1 MILLLPFWFGCLC
14 FLFLPDCSDQNFQ
27 TVLTRHGED
36 EHFCLVPA
44 LRGTAF
50 NLSLLSRML
59 SVGLLYMTFT
69 MLSYVLFIS
78 KFLRFLIMKE
88 CCIFQMFCLYYWDD
102 TTFHFH
108 IYWFAYIEKL
118 FYHWNKSHL
127 IMVIDSIFNILL
139 NSVF

>member
-78 KFLRFLIMKE
+78 KFLRVFNHERML
-88 CCIFQMFCLYYWDD
+88 
-102 TTFHFH
+102 HFSNV
-108 IYWFAYIEKL
+108 L
-118 FYHWNKSHL
+118 F
-127 IMVIDSIFNILL
+127 VLL
-139 NSVF
+139 R